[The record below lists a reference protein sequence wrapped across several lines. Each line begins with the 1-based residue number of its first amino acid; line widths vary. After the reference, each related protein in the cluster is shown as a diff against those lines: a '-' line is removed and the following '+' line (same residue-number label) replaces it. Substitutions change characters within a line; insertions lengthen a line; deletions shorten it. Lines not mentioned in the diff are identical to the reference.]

1 MRGWASRVDDDKFLL
16 EENRSRGAAV
26 IPFGAF
32 SLFRFGLRWRGCFSK
47 IACGGSLM
55 SGREVLQGR
64 QREGQ

>member
-1 MRGWASRVDDDKFLL
+1 MRGWALRVDDDKFLL

-32 SLFRFGLRWRGCFSK
+32 SLFCFGIRWRGYLSE